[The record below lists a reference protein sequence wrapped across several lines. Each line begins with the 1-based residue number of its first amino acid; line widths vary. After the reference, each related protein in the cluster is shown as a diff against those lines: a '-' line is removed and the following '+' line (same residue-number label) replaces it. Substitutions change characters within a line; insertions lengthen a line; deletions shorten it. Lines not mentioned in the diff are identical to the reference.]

1 MKKLLS
7 ILVVLLVLVGC
18 SPKQA
23 ENDVL
28 NVGVS
33 FYPMKDLLLLV
44 EDDLKEAG
52 ITLNIHEFSD
62 YQTTNNLLKDGEL
75 DANMIQHH
83 YFLLA
88 FNNAN
93 DADLEVIMPIYHATF
108 ALYSVNYT
116 ELDQIPDNATITL
129 ADDATNLSRSLYLL
143 DQAGLIEVDKEKS
156 TSLTLDDVTS
166 NPKNLNLTDQVPLT
180 SLSQRYVETELAVMY
195 PTYARNLEL
204 EGDEQ
209 RLYVEV
215 ADDVT
220 EGYAISLV
228 SRSDNKDEE
237 KIKKLM
243 DALNSD
249 KVRDYLIENYDWA
262 STPAF

>member
-28 NVGVS
+28 DVGVS

-83 YFLLA
+83 YFLQA

-215 ADDVT
+215 ADDIT

-228 SRSDNKDEE
+228 SRSANKDEE

>member
-28 NVGVS
+28 DVGVS

-83 YFLLA
+83 YFLQA

>member
-18 SPKQA
+18 SPKEA

-28 NVGVS
+28 DVGVS

-83 YFLLA
+83 YFLQA

-156 TSLTLDDVTS
+156 TSLTLDDVVS

-215 ADDVT
+215 ADEVT

>member
-28 NVGVS
+28 DVGVS

-83 YFLLA
+83 YFLQA

-116 ELDQIPDNATITL
+116 DLDQIPDNATITL

-215 ADDVT
+215 ADEVT

>member
-1 MKKLLS
+1 MKKLLI

-28 NVGVS
+28 DVGVS

-44 EDDLKEAG
+44 EDDLKEVG

-83 YFLLA
+83 YFLQA

-116 ELDQIPDNATITL
+116 ELDQIPANATITL

-143 DQAGLIEVDKEKS
+143 DQAGLIEVDKVKS
-156 TSLTLDDVTS
+156 TSLTLDDVVS

-215 ADDVT
+215 ADDIT

>member
-28 NVGVS
+28 DVGVS

-83 YFLLA
+83 YFLQA

-215 ADDVT
+215 ADEVT

-228 SRSDNKDEE
+228 SRSDKKDEE

>member
-28 NVGVS
+28 DVGVS

-83 YFLLA
+83 YFLQA

-93 DADLEVIMPIYHATF
+93 NADLEVIMPIYHATF

>member
-28 NVGVS
+28 DVGVS

-83 YFLLA
+83 YFLQA

-93 DADLEVIMPIYHATF
+93 NADLEVIMPIYHATF

-143 DQAGLIEVDKEKS
+143 DQAGLIEVDKERS

-215 ADDVT
+215 ADEVT

-228 SRSDNKDEE
+228 SRSDNKGEE

>member
-28 NVGVS
+28 DVGVS

-83 YFLLA
+83 YFLQA

-143 DQAGLIEVDKEKS
+143 DQAGLIEVDKDKS
-156 TSLTLDDVTS
+156 TSLTLDDVVS

>member
-28 NVGVS
+28 DVGVS

-83 YFLLA
+83 YFLQA

-143 DQAGLIEVDKEKS
+143 DQAGLIEVDKVKS
-156 TSLTLDDVTS
+156 TSLTLDDVVS

-180 SLSQRYVETELAVMY
+180 SLSQRYVETEMAVMY

>member
-28 NVGVS
+28 DVGVS

-83 YFLLA
+83 YFLQA

-108 ALYSVNYT
+108 TLYSVNYT

-215 ADDVT
+215 ADEVT